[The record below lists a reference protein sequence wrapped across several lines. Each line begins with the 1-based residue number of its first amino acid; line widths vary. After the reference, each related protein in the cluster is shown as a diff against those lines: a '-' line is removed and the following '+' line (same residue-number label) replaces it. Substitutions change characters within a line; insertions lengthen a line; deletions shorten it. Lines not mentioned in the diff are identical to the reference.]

1 MKKIVQI
8 VLLAAP
14 LIISVA
20 GSATANHENTK
31 AAAHA
36 ADAATVHAASVSAVN
51 VNATAI
57 PAAVPEPSTFI
68 LFGAGAAGF
77 ILYKK
82 FQK

>member
-1 MKKIVQI
+1 MKKIIQI

-14 LIISVA
+14 LIVSVA
-20 GSATANHENTK
+20 GSAVANHEKAN
-31 AAAHA
+31 AAAQA
-36 ADAATVHAASVSAVN
+36 ADAATVHAATISAVHAAA
-51 VNATAI
+51 V

-82 FQK
+82 FKK

>member
-14 LIISVA
+14 LIVSFA
-20 GSATANHENTK
+20 GSAVANQENAK

-36 ADAATVHAASVSAVN
+36 AETATVHAASVSAVYAAA
-51 VNATAI
+51 V

-68 LFGAGAAGF
+68 LFGAAAAGF

-82 FQK
+82 FKK